1 MAYYRIALSIALA
14 LLFGA
19 KASAQE
25 WEHSCDFSS
34 DTVFYQYHDVYELNS
49 GSIIVKGVVS
59 PHITSASCWVDLLLL
74 TPDGNLVAHNELF
87 KPAFWNYNMHFLTNA
102 DNELFVLTSYS
113 PDHDYESPNY
123 FMNFDTVPDYAILGL
138 YKLDDNLQVV
148 RSMEHQIP
156 VDTFE
161 MRGHDWWELSK
172 NMCSGYIWP
181 ISAFVDN
188 DGYIVGNCVKAISF
202 GHEDIAKDTI
212 VVFRM
217 DFEGNLITKKDIP
230 CVKTSGD
237 LHPLNFTARSGNMVK
252 ANDSTY
258 VMYDVDMGMFGLQGN
273 VIYLDRDFNVTL
285 IRRITNPGAFDLYAY
300 QWPSIVR
307 SPYNTTYISATISE
321 NDKNTYGIRLYE
333 YNDSEGVGYM
343 HPVRYIK
350 RNYSWDHSALHRGLD
365 IAEDETIYF
374 AYTLNVGLCG
384 CLDSWMMIERLDR
397 DFDTISTMYYDINGD
412 TDIHSRAYGIKVLS
426 DGGILLVSISHDIN
440 NTTQRWTTVT
450 KFPAEAFVGIEEAH
464 ANGLRTAVVYPN
476 PGQDVLNI
484 HTGLKNAYV
493 EVYDASGR
501 QVHSH
506 ALTGGVTTI
515 HAEAWPVGMY
525 VWKVYA
531 DGREA
536 ESGRWVKE

>member
-1 MAYYRIALSIALA
+1 MYNRLIIIVLA
-14 LLFGA
+14 LLCGA

-34 DTVFYQYHDVYELNS
+34 DTICYQNHDAYELNS
-49 GSIIVKGVVS
+49 GSIIVKRFVS
-59 PHITSASCWVDLLLL
+59 PHIASASCWVDLSLL

-87 KPAFWNYNMHFLTNA
+87 KPAFWNFNMHFLTNA

-113 PDHDYESPNY
+113 PDHDYETPNY

-148 RSMEHQIP
+148 QSMEHQFSI
-156 VDTFE
+156 DTFE
-161 MRGHDWWELSK
+161 MRGHEWWEFAK

-181 ISAFVDN
+181 ISAFVDD
-188 DGYIVGNCVKAISF
+188 DGYIVGNYVKAISF
-202 GHEDIAKDTI
+202 GHEEIAKDTMVI
-212 VVFRM
+212 FRM

-237 LHPLNFTARSGNMVK
+237 LHPQNFTARSGNMVK

-258 VMYDVDMGMFGLQGN
+258 VMYDVDMGVFGGQGN

-285 IRRITNPGAFDLYAY
+285 IRRITNPGASDLYAY

-307 SPYNTTYISATISE
+307 SPYNTTYISATVSE
-321 NDKNTYGIRLYE
+321 YDKNTMGIRLYE
-333 YNDSEGVGYM
+333 YNDSDGLWGYM

-350 RNYSWDHSALHRGLD
+350 RNYSWDRSALHRGLD

-464 ANGLRTAVVYPN
+464 ANGLKTAVAYPN

-484 HTGLKNAYV
+484 RTGLKNAYV
-493 EVYDASGR
+493 EVYDTGGR
-501 QVHSH
+501 QMHSQ

-515 HAEAWPVGMY
+515 HTEAWPAGMY

-531 DGREA
+531 NGKEA